1 MAVRS
6 PLREGAKRPRVLLA
20 DDHQAVLEYIPKLLE
35 PQFEVVGTVNDGRSL
50 LAAAEKFQPDVMIVD
65 ISMPVLNGLEAVR
78 RLNKKDPKQ
87 KVVFL
92 TIHEDRALVD
102 KALASGALSYV
113 LKTRAHT
120 DLIEAIQEA
129 LEGRC
134 YVSPPLRADEGLDR
148 TESRKNRE

>member
-1 MAVRS
+1 MA
-6 PLREGAKRPRVLLA
+6 RELFG
-20 DDHQAVLEYIPKLLE
+20 
-35 PQFEVVGTVNDGRSL
+35 
-50 LAAAEKFQPDVMIVD
+50 
-65 ISMPVLNGLEAVR
+65 

-102 KALASGALSYV
+102 KALASGALGYV

-120 DLIEAIQEA
+120 DLIEAVQEA

-134 YVSPPLRADEGLDR
+134 YVSPPLRR
-148 TESRKNRE
+148 

>member
-1 MAVRS
+1 MTDRS

-20 DDHQAVLEYIPKLLE
+20 DDHQVVLEYVSKLLE
-35 PQFEVVGTVNDGRSL
+35 PQFDVVGTVNDGQSL

-65 ISMPVLNGLEAVR
+65 ISMPVLSGLEAVR

-102 KALASGALSYV
+102 KALASGALGYV

-120 DLIEAIQEA
+120 DLIEAVQEA

-134 YVSPPLRADEGLDR
+134 YVSPPLRR
-148 TESRKNRE
+148 